1 VTGIREREMLKSQI
15 FCLTWAQ
22 LLPSF
27 LIYKKTNKIK
37 NKKISEAIIF
47 YVVFLLFG
55 IILFYLKNGI
65 FHNTKNVIIKKKYH
79 FFLKYQIK
87 EGSHRILLFQIFLSF
102 YILLFLKLKKKAKV
116 VLKLGKNIVGF
127 ISSIFLKKV
136 KI

>member
-1 VTGIREREMLKSQI
+1 VIGIRESEMLKSQI

-65 FHNTKNVIIKKKYH
+65 F
-79 FFLKYQIK
+79 
-87 EGSHRILLFQIFLSF
+87 S
-102 YILLFLKLKKKAKV
+102 
-116 VLKLGKNIVGF
+116 
-127 ISSIFLKKV
+127 
-136 KI
+136 